1 MNSLI
6 RPLSIA
12 LLCCAGAAASAQQA
26 TNVRGTVA
34 AVDGKTLA
42 VATREGR
49 TLAVT
54 LSDAAKVSGTP
65 MSQAIPG
72 SRADIEPGETIF
84 IATRREADGALAAAR
99 VQVSTNGA
107 KPPP

>member
-12 LLCCAGAAASAQQA
+12 LLCCAGAAASAQHA
-26 TNVRGTVA
+26 INVRGTVA

-42 VATREGR
+42 VATREGSA
-49 TLAVT
+49 LALT

-72 SRADIEPGETIF
+72 SRADIEPGETTF
-84 IATRREADGALAAAR
+84 IAARHEADGTLTAAR
-99 VQVSTNGA
+99 VQVGTNGI
-107 KPPP
+107 KPTQ